1 VQLQEA
7 TKNFKSHDIGLAA
20 ISYDSEAILNDFAKR
35 KHITYPLLADPQ
47 VDVIQAY
54 NVLNTQVYFPG
65 ITKGIAHPGF
75 FYIDPSGKIKEKF
88 FEAAYTERY
97 TANNVVSRL
106 FPALTEQVPRTL
118 TAPHIGLILR
128 QSDETAAPGSRI
140 RLIVEMNLA
149 PNLHVYSP
157 GVKGYIPVDLK
168 LESAPEYKLDQVVYP
183 HSKALYLVP
192 IHEKVP
198 VFSGKFRI
206 VQDLTVSADRS
217 FSRSLG
223 EGKTLSVKGE
233 LKYQACDEKVC
244 YTPVGIPV
252 NWQIRV
258 TPLDMER
265 SPAAIQH
272 R

>member
-1 VQLQEA
+1 MQQA
-7 TKNFKSHDIGLAA
+7 TANFKSHGIGLAA
-20 ISYDSEAILNDFAKR
+20 ISYDNEAILNEFAKR
-35 KHITYPLLADPQ
+35 KHIIYPLLADPQ
-47 VDVIQAY
+47 VDTIQAY
-54 NVLNTQVYFPG
+54 NVLNTRVYFPG
-65 ITKGIAHPGF
+65 VTKGIAHPGF

-88 FEAAYTERY
+88 FEADYTERY
-97 TANNVVSRL
+97 TANNVISRL
-106 FPALTEQVPRTL
+106 FPALTEEVPRRL

-157 GVKGYIPVDLK
+157 GVKGYIPVKLK
-168 LESAPEYKLDQVVYP
+168 LEPTPEYKLDEVMYP
-183 HSKALYLVP
+183 HPRVLYLAP

-206 VQDLTVSADRS
+206 VQDLTVSADRA
-217 FSRSLG
+217 FSMSLG
-223 EGKTLSVKGE
+223 AGKTLSVKGR
-233 LKYQACDEKVC
+233 LKYQACDERIC

-252 NWQIRV
+252 TWQIRV

-265 SPAAIQH
+265 SPVPIRH